1 MALKILAYL
10 VGAYLLGSVPT
21 AYWAGRLLRGID
33 IRQHGSRNVGA
44 TNAFRV
50 LGPGIG
56 IAVLAL
62 DILKGFLAV
71 KLGLWASLP
80 EGASVVAGLTAIAG
94 HNWTCFLSFRGGKG
108 VATSAGVFC
117 ALVPYAFL
125 LALITFLLSV
135 ALVRY
140 ISVGSMLGAL
150 VLAGVT
156 TMEFIFRFGDC
167 PKSLTLGITYVAAL
181 LVLIRHRAN
190 IERLR
195 QRRENRFSFRRAN
208 TKSPGD
214 KSLNH
219 SSSPD

>member
-1 MALKILAYL
+1 MAIKILIYL
-10 VGAYLLGSVPT
+10 IGAYLLGSIPS
-21 AYWAGRLLRGID
+21 AYCVGRLVRGID

-56 IAVLAL
+56 LGVLFM

-71 KLGLWASLP
+71 KAGQWAALP
-80 EGASVVAGLTAIAG
+80 EWSSVVAGLVAIAG

-125 LALITFLLSV
+125 LALAVFILSV
-135 ALVRY
+135 ALTRY
-140 ISVGSMLGAL
+140 ISVGSMSAAL
-150 VLAGVT
+150 VLAVAT
-156 TMEFIFRFGDC
+156 TIEFFFQVGDA
-167 PKSLTLGITYVAAL
+167 PASWTLAITYVAAL

-195 QRRENRFSFRRAN
+195 QGRENRFSFRRSGA
-208 TKSPGD
+208 KPSESKDSDRP
-214 KSLNH
+214 
-219 SSSPD
+219 SSSS